1 MREKFVTTM
10 KYVKAEAEAEA
21 ETHVV
26 DYSAFSHPL
35 GLDGVKRGFFSN
47 QPPGSVQT
55 PARSFDFE
63 RIAFN
68 PLCRTA
74 QSLKYLDTLHSTIL
88 LFAFWNFS

>member
-1 MREKFVTTM
+1 MSRLR
-10 KYVKAEAEAEA
+10 AEA

-35 GLDGVKRGFFSN
+35 GLDGVKRGFFSI
-47 QPPGSVQT
+47 QPPELVKT

-68 PLCRTA
+68 PWFRTA
-74 QSLKYLDTLHSTIL
+74 QSLNTYLDILRSTIL
-88 LFAFWNFS
+88 LFAVWNLS